1 MIRIKGI
8 CFLTNSLFYVPN
20 KDFWLSLNID
30 VKDEMKMK
38 RNILFFAAAIA
49 LMSASCV
56 SQKKYNAAVNKA
68 DSLAYAQEK
77 CQKELNVS
85 NGNLGAINNDLKH
98 KLAEMAKDTA
108 SQSLRM
114 HQIQL
119 ANEQLR
125 KDNAELY
132 AKLQGS
138 NTDAHV
144 KSLLSD
150 LQKIQDKLQAREDT
164 LQKTEKQVREKEKKV
179 SELNAVIDKQNQT
192 MQSLRQRVA
201 DALKGYVGKGMAVE
215 YKNGKVYVSM
225 EESLLF
231 TSGHWDVTPKAD
243 SALTKVAA
251 FLAENKDI
259 EVVIEGHTDDLA
271 YRGNGY
277 ILDNWDLSTKRATA
291 IVRSLLK
298 NKKINPSRVS
308 ASGRAEFVPL
318 DDSKTDVAR
327 RKNRRTEIILSPNMD
342 ELMNV
347 INGK

>member
-1 MIRIKGI
+1 MK
-8 CFLTNSLFYVPN
+8 
-20 KDFWLSLNID
+20 KD
-30 VKDEMKMK
+30 
-38 RNILFFAAAIA
+38 ILFLAVAAV
-49 LMSASCV
+49 LLNASCV
-56 SQKKYNAAVNKA
+56 SQKKYAAAVSKA
-68 DSLAYAQEK
+68 DSLAIVNAD
-77 CQKELNVS
+77 CQKVANSSQENLNS
-85 NGNLGAINNDLKH
+85 INASLKH

-125 KDNAELY
+125 KDNADLY
-132 AKLQGS
+132 SKLQGAS
-138 NTDAHV
+138 NDSEV
-144 KSLLSD
+144 KALLGD

-164 LQKTEKQVREKEKKV
+164 LQKAEQLVREKEKKV
-179 SELNAVIDKQNQT
+179 GELNAVIEKQNQS
-192 MQSLRQRVA
+192 MQLLRQRVA

-225 EESLLF
+225 DESLLF
-231 TSGHWDVTPKAD
+231 TSGHWNVTPKAD

-251 FLAENKDI
+251 FLADNKDI
-259 EVVIEGHTDDLA
+259 QVVIEGHTDDLA

-298 NKKINPSRVS
+298 NNKINPARIS
-308 ASGRAEFVPL
+308 ASGRAEFVPV
-318 DDSKTDVAR
+318 DDSKTAAAR
-327 RKNRRTEIILSPNMD
+327 QKNRRTEIILSPNMD
-342 ELMNV
+342 ELMDV